1 MKQTEDPV
9 SEAMPRR
16 PSTAREALI
25 VEALGDLARLM
36 DRLEALAPSLN
47 QARRGLSKANADLAD
62 RTVAFEGRMAAIS
75 ENAKAVVVDHILRRT
90 QEIARRS
97 ALDQMRT
104 MQDAVRALFK
114 TEFGPTLSTLDTL
127 LGSLRQLIERMDR
140 PWDPWLMHAATA
152 TVSSAATAV
161 GLWLCLHK

>member
-1 MKQTEDPV
+1 
-9 SEAMPRR
+9 MPRR

-25 VEALGDLARLM
+25 VEALGDLARLT
-36 DRLEALAPSLN
+36 DRLEALAPSLD

-97 ALDQMRT
+97 ALDQTRT
-104 MQDAVRALFK
+104 MQEAARALFA
-114 TEFGPTLSTLDTL
+114 TEFGATLSTLDTL

-140 PWDPWLMHAATA
+140 PWDPWLMHAATVTA
-152 TVSSAATAV
+152 SSAATGV

>member
-1 MKQTEDPV
+1 M
-9 SEAMPRR
+9 
-16 PSTAREALI
+16 

-36 DRLEALAPSLN
+36 DRMEALAPSLD
-47 QARRGLSKANADLAD
+47 QARRGLLKANADLAD

-97 ALDQMRT
+97 ALDQTRT
-104 MQDAVRALFK
+104 MQEAVRALFN
-114 TEFGPTLSTLDTL
+114 TEFGATLSTLDTL
-127 LGSLRQLIERMDR
+127 LGPLRQLIERMDR
-140 PWDPWLMHAATA
+140 PWDPWLMHVATA
-152 TVSSAATAV
+152 TVSSAATAI